1 MHFKGYYNKIAVQ
14 TKQKCLWVLKD
25 LEQGKEDCFEGK
37 KKKIKKKKLL
47 RAINNHKW
55 DT

>member
-25 LEQGKEDCFEGK
+25 LEQGKEDCFEEK
-37 KKKIKKKKLL
+37 KKDKKEKAAQ
-47 RAINNHKW
+47 RHK
-55 DT
+55 